1 VKSSS
6 HPDRSA
12 RSETSR
18 EALDHLISLVYEE
31 LRRLASRVRRGDPS
45 QTLNTTALVHE
56 GWVKLAR
63 SPEFA
68 STSTL
73 HFKRIAARAMRQV
86 LVEAARRRKAG
97 KRGADPVLV
106 TLDERDAHA
115 STAAEVLA
123 LHEALEKLAQL
134 NPRQAQMV
142 ESRFFAGMDFGEMAQ
157 LFQVSEAT
165 VLRDWRAAR
174 AWLARELRAG

>member
-1 VKSSS
+1 MS
-6 HPDRSA
+6 
-12 RSETSR
+12 SETANR
-18 EALDHLISLVYEE
+18 ESFDRLISVVYEE

-45 QTLNTTALVHE
+45 HTLNTTALVHE

-63 SPEFA
+63 YPEFA

-97 KRGADPVLV
+97 KRGGDPVLV
-106 TLDERDAHA
+106 TLDERDTPV

-123 LHEALEKLAQL
+123 IHAALDKLAEL

-142 ESRFFAGMDFGEMAQ
+142 ESRFFAGMALGEMAQ
-157 LFQVSEAT
+157 LFKVSEAT

-174 AWLARELRAG
+174 AWLARELKAG